1 MTLVPIH
8 VCSLAAAR
16 ELDVSVYNGVI
27 TIEDTTIE
35 EPFRVEDN
43 GPQQLVLRFDDISVP
58 MDGYVEPDE
67 SHIHAALAFAYK
79 IAKDTGGSILIHCHA
94 GISRSSAIALAIIA
108 QRLGRGKEKEAVTQL
123 EMINPNCRPNK
134 SLVWMTDEILK
145 RDRKLYDKAYEMVWL
160 TN

>member
-1 MTLVPIH
+1 MNIETLHI
-8 VCSLAAAR
+8 CSLEAAR
-16 ELDVSVYNGVI
+16 ELDVSVYDGVI

-35 EPFRVEDN
+35 EPFRVEDD

-108 QRLGRGKEKEAVTQL
+108 QRLGRGKEEEAVHQL

>member
-1 MTLVPIH
+1 MNIETLHI
-8 VCSLAAAR
+8 CSLEAAR
-16 ELDVSVYNGVI
+16 ELDVSVYDGVI

-108 QRLGRGKEKEAVTQL
+108 QRLGRGKEKEAVNQL

-160 TN
+160 TI